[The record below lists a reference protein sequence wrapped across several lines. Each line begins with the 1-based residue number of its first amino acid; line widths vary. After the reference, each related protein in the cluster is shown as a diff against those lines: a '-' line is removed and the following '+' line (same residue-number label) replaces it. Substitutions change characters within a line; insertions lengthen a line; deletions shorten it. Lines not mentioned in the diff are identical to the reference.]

1 LVDRW
6 AKGGYLLSADI
17 NSEFQTGF
25 VDEEHWLT
33 GNTDAAI
40 LPRRWTRP
48 HIVEVKSKAHDKVL
62 AMKNLER
69 GPDKKHRLQVLT
81 YIGLA
86 HELHPWKEVRIDP
99 QTWRLHP
106 DGWPLQLEP
115 CIDGTIYY
123 VSRDD
128 PSTTHEFTYTYDPNF
143 MASGRARLADW
154 LTAWHD
160 GILPDRP
167 RHPDGKLV
175 GWSEEPCKYCDLKKD
190 LCKKDWQLKIEGIQN
205 SSGVTRA
212 KEVWPDYD
220 FEATYQKV
228 LDRWNKS

>member
-1 LVDRW
+1 
-6 AKGGYLLSADI
+6 
-17 NSEFQTGF
+17 
-25 VDEEHWLT
+25 
-33 GNTDAAI
+33 
-40 LPRRWTRP
+40 
-48 HIVEVKSKAHDKVL
+48 
-62 AMKNLER
+62 
-69 GPDKKHRLQVLT
+69 
-81 YIGLA
+81 
-86 HELHPWKEVRIDP
+86 
-99 QTWRLHP
+99 
-106 DGWPLQLEP
+106 
-115 CIDGTIYY
+115 
-123 VSRDD
+123 
-128 PSTTHEFTYTYDPNF
+128 

-167 RHPDGKLV
+167 RHP
-175 GWSEEPCKYCDLKKD
+175 